1 MPIDCRMCSDTSI
14 SRRGISREPC
24 GSGSIRSLAGAAALK
39 RRRPCEFRDHA
50 AILTTTLCEKA
61 VRHQAHQQRR
71 QVPGTRP
78 QRLRGM
84 STLPSTC
91 QTCSCYLYMDVI
103 SNSPRRSIGSNGAR
117 SHLASCI
124 SRRCGVGGG
133 GGRSCSGNATLA
145 FSRAVSGATACR
157 VTRSEILI
165 LPRLPYR
172 VLTRGYDMPVPRHR
186 GRGWQARH
194 PIGTGRWAAPTWQ
207 TVYTRFG
214 RRGN

>member
-1 MPIDCRMCSDTSI
+1 MPIECRMCSDTSI

-103 SNSPRRSIGSNGAR
+103 SDSPRRSIGSNGAR

-133 GGRSCSGNATLA
+133 GGRSCRRGSQSWCGVQGISTSAPNSIRVDSTLQNC
-145 FSRAVSGATACR
+145 AVSIKSG
-157 VTRSEILI
+157 V
-165 LPRLPYR
+165 
-172 VLTRGYDMPVPRHR
+172 G
-186 GRGWQARH
+186 
-194 PIGTGRWAAPTWQ
+194 
-207 TVYTRFG
+207 
-214 RRGN
+214 